1 MSFSTWSLH
10 SHSPHALREVSPS
23 ITFSRITTSPRLW
36 IPHFDLL
43 KKQNQRGQ
51 RGHKASPSLMV
62 SPPTIPQASRR
73 SLTFSI
79 HQSVHLEPHL
89 DGLVQLLCHKLQGSE
104 KPVVPEGQLRELQHL
119 QNTHGSHLPVCPG
132 SPGQQQDEQSPL
144 TSSACHGSASTASL
158 TFLTASCVANSA
170 SPSKKFSAFR
180 RTPVYKGNV
189 GTKPMRFSRA

>member
-1 MSFSTWSLH
+1 M
-10 SHSPHALREVSPS
+10 
-23 ITFSRITTSPRLW
+23 
-36 IPHFDLL
+36 
-43 KKQNQRGQ
+43 
-51 RGHKASPSLMV
+51 MV
-62 SPPTIPQASRR
+62 SPPTTPQALRR

-104 KPVVPEGQLRELQHL
+104 KPLVPECQLREFQHL
-119 QNTHGSHLPVCPG
+119 QNTHGSQLPVSPG

-158 TFLTASCVANSA
+158 TFFTASSVANSA

-189 GTKPMRFSRA
+189 GTKPVRVSRA